1 MAQSIEARLNK
12 QVNEAL
18 VRQDFNL
25 AQFATGTTAYSPY
38 AINRLALLVY
48 YIGQQHKIDH
58 EYGIFT
64 PEDMEARRWL
74 ASIYRNSQKSV
85 DSLPPGLVVY

>member
-12 QVNEAL
+12 QVHDAL
-18 VRQDFNL
+18 TRHDFNIG
-25 AQFATGTTAYSPY
+25 QFARGTTVYDDY
-38 AINRLALLVY
+38 TLERLCLVVY
-48 YIGQQHKIDH
+48 TIAEMHKIDY

-64 PEDMEARRWL
+64 PGNMPSKRWL

-85 DSLPPGLVVY
+85 DSLPPGLVV